1 MIDGIGS
8 LPTNFLEQV
17 YQEDKIQLIMMVSDL
32 FKEFIRTTS
41 TKKHD
46 TRIIDEI
53 GSLPTNFL
61 EQVYQETQ
69 YMYHLNVSDLFPRI
83 FWKEMEGV

>member
-1 MIDGIGS
+1 
-8 LPTNFLEQV
+8 
-17 YQEDKIQLIMMVSDL
+17 MMVSDL